1 MYRRFQLQVES
12 YEQAYSATEYA
23 TDIQIYKELL
33 TGLFSYICCVRR
45 ALDAFKYL
53 QEAVNRCISYIH
65 ALCPSDTDKELL
77 AGVCL
82 YSQAASDRC
91 MHTASSIQF
100 CTDAFSCRQE
110 AMDCCIQSQV
120 GSHAQ
125 VHAATRRKLDG
136 YWQYLR
142 TYISEIPISSLPV
155 QRHSISLTNLFPR
168 LKVSLSISSYL
179 LLFLSKPAVWPA
191 SAGHFIRALCCISSF
206 LPSIISFSWYTY
218 RMAYP
223 NFRFQI
229 LLIPQRTDDRHIINL
244 WRERLEES
252 GDASLFSSTFNFV
265 LLFFTKYSMY
275 MQGSQFCS
283 VNCRESY
290 C

>member
-1 MYRRFQLQVES
+1 MH
-12 YEQAYSATEYA
+12 
-23 TDIQIYKELL
+23 
-33 TGLFSYICCVRR
+33 
-45 ALDAFKYL
+45 
-53 QEAVNRCISYIH
+53 RCIQPHEGSWMDIGSIYVH
-65 ALCPSDTDKELL
+65 TSQRYLFPPFLFRDT
-77 AGVCL
+77 
-82 YSQAASDRC
+82 
-91 MHTASSIQF
+91 
-100 CTDAFSCRQE
+100 AFLWP
-110 AMDCCIQSQV
+110 
-120 GSHAQ
+120 
-125 VHAATRRKLDG
+125 T
-136 YWQYLR
+136 
-142 TYISEIPISSLPV
+142 
-155 QRHSISLTNLFPR
+155 PR

-290 C
+290 CWEKNFSFQRLIYQNSFKRRKFSKL